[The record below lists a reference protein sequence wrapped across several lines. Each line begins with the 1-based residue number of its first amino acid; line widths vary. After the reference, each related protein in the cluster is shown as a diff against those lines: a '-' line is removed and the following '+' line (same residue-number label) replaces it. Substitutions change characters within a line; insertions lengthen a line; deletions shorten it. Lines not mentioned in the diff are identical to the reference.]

1 MQFAVCFLVALCVV
15 AHCVAES
22 MPLPWTRILSATN
35 PPMTGNDVY
44 IAQNLLVR
52 DSSVT
57 NLVINGQY
65 DKDTAAA
72 VAAFQTA
79 HALTVSGELDAAS
92 AQELLNL
99 HSLDGIQDTGFS
111 AKSMGYKY
119 KVSVPVHSNRSVETT
134 GTLFDDSNNILLKF
148 KVRTH
153 GLRDDGTHDGWPDFG
168 SSPPDVGLNQ
178 FSSSGDTVTGVVEVD
193 LNSAEPNSQVYGPWP
208 INRIVRGLQGNAAWL
223 LPTVRDGLLIHTGN
237 WTTAEHG
244 VFDPLTMD
252 MPNSSGCLHAHPNDV
267 ERIYKALIGIGVEV
281 NENPF
286 TGNNYPFKPQGVAVI
301 YHV

>member
-1 MQFAVCFLVALCVV
+1 M
-15 AHCVAES
+15 AES
-22 MPLPWTRILSATN
+22 MPLPWSRVLTAAD

-57 NLVINGQY
+57 NLEINGEY
-65 DKDTAAA
+65 DKDTVAA

-79 HALTVSGELDAAS
+79 HALTVSGNLEAAS

-99 HSLDGIQDTGFS
+99 HSFDGTQDTGFT

-119 KVSVPVHSNRSVETT
+119 KVSVPVHSNRSMETT
-134 GTLFDDSNNILLKF
+134 GTLFDDSNNILLTF

-153 GLRDDGTHDGWPDFG
+153 GHRDDGTSEAWPDFG

-178 FSSSGDTVTGVVEVD
+178 FSSSGATVTGIVEVD
-193 LNSAEPNSQVYGPWP
+193 LNSPEPNPQMYGPWP
-208 INRIVRGLQGNAAWL
+208 VNRVVRGLQGNAAWL
-223 LPTVRDGLLIHTGN
+223 LPTIRDGLLIHTGN
-237 WTTAEHG
+237 WTTAAHG

-252 MPNSSGCLHAHPNDV
+252 MPNSSGCLHAHPNDI
-267 ERIYKALIGIGVEV
+267 ERIYKALVGIGVEV

-286 TGNNYPFKPQGVAVI
+286 TGKNYPFKPQGVAVI
-301 YHV
+301 YQV